1 MLATSASMTCLCLL
15 FPGAPRAEELPAAT
29 QAMLSQLGL
38 QPDILSGLDQELAV
52 PPGLVAAAE
61 REGKFRVSGTW
72 DPEQFEV
79 VMRPFRARYPG
90 LRGEYTYASYA
101 NRALRVL
108 TAFRQGR
115 VLFEV
120 MTGFGGAASQFKES
134 GALLSLADLP
144 SLAHVAAGH
153 MRDPQGFWVG
163 HQATHWCM
171 PYQTKLVAETDL
183 PKSWDDLVTG
193 TRFAEGA
200 IGLANRPQLW
210 FLPLWEAK
218 GAAWG
223 KSFLAKLFALKPQR
237 RTENVYATI
246 GLMAAGEFQLSLPGS
261 GYRTHLEAAK
271 GAPVSFHCPEPVPVA
286 IEEIG
291 ALSNSAAPN
300 AARLFINWLLSK
312 EGQIAQ
318 FAADRGTPVH
328 RDLQDA
334 RFLSYAERIDGKPI
348 ALRTPEG
355 IERYETEVSEE
366 WGRYW
371 K

>member
-1 MLATSASMTCLCLL
+1 MRLLASVAIAVALAGTSVTAQTLT
-15 FPGAPRAEELPAAT
+15 PAT
-29 QAMLSQLGL
+29 QAMLRALGL
-38 QPDILSGLDQELAV
+38 KPDILSGLDRELAL
-52 PPGLVAAAE
+52 PPAMVEAAKM
-61 REGKFRVSGTW
+61 EGKFRVSGTM
-72 DPEQFEV
+72 DVEQFEV
-79 VMRPFRARYPG
+79 VMRPFRARYPEI
-90 LRGEYTYASYA
+90 RAEYTYASYA

-108 TAFRQGR
+108 TAYRQGR

-144 SLAHVAAGH
+144 SIAHVAADH

-171 PYQTKLVAETDL
+171 PYQTKLVAEAEL
-183 PKSWDDLVTG
+183 PKSWDDLVAG
-193 TRFAEGA
+193 PRFAEGV

-218 GAAWG
+218 GADWG
-223 KSFLAKLFALKPQR
+223 KRFLAKLFGLKPQL

-246 GLMAAGEFQLSLPGS
+246 GLMALGEFQLSLPGS

-291 ALSNSAAPN
+291 ALAKSAAPN

-334 RFLSYAERIDGKPI
+334 RFVSYAERIEGKPI

-355 IERYETEVSEE
+355 IERYEDEVAAE